1 MAPASLQTYSARL
14 HETDRA
20 RASLKKSKVNPSTE
34 PKQGSE
40 MKCAAPK
47 TALPALSTYKR

>member
-1 MAPASLQTYSARL
+1 MAPASLQTYPAL
-14 HETDRA
+14 LNETDRA
-20 RASLKKSKVNPSTE
+20 RASSRKSKATPSAE

-47 TALPALSTYKR
+47 NALPALSAHKK